1 MTASLRIAA
10 LLLLGACTTGYAVES
25 ADQSFIK
32 PGRFDYQ
39 TCPKLAA
46 ARKRTEAR
54 AQELKTLTERA
65 ERDPFGGI
73 IAAAAYSSDILRIQG
88 ERNVL
93 AELFVRKECP
103 SDTKPT
109 PSAAKK
115 VKPAS
120 AKKKK

>member
-10 LLLLGACTTGYAVES
+10 FLLLGTCTTGYAMES
-25 ADQSFIK
+25 ADQFFTK

-39 TCPKLAA
+39 TCPELAA

-73 IAAAAYSSDILRIQG
+73 IAMAAYSSDVLRIQG
-88 ERNVL
+88 EQKAL

-103 SDTKPT
+103 PDTKPT
-109 PSAAKK
+109 PPAAKK
-115 VKPAS
+115 AKPAS
-120 AKKKK
+120 AKRKK